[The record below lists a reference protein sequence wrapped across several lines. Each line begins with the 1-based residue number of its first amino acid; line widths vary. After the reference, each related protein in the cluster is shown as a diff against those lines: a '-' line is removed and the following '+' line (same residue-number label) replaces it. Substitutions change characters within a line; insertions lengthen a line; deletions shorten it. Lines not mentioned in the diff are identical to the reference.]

1 MHEITS
7 GATVS
12 LKLKPDRRAVT
23 KLLGFIACGQMVFGR
38 CPILWGLADDKYKAM
53 DGLVSAH

>member
-1 MHEITS
+1 MHQAASKTSFSLEI
-7 GATVS
+7 
-12 LKLKPDRRAVT
+12 KPDRRAVT
-23 KLLGFIACGQMVFGR
+23 KLFGFIACGQMVFGR